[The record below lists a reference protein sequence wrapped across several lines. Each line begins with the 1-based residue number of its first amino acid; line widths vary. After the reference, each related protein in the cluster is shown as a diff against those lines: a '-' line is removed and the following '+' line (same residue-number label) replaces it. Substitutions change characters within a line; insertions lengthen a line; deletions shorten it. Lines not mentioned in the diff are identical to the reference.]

1 MNAFLSRAKPQVDLV
16 GRVYWPLLLP
26 TGPSE
31 YVCWGEEVGERQP
44 KGQEYLLDRCLT
56 DSQAG
61 IKISRRNMGFPGCS
75 VVKSLPTMWE
85 TQVQSL
91 GWEVPLEKEIATHSS
106 ILAWEILW
114 TEEPGGLQTMGSQR
128 AGHDWVTN
136 TCLLWEKYQQPQICR
151 WYHSNGRKQRGT
163 KEPLE
168 GERGQWKSWLKTQ
181 HSKN

>member
-1 MNAFLSRAKPQVDLV
+1 M
-16 GRVYWPLLLP
+16 LLP

-85 TQVQSL
+85 TQVQTL

-128 AGHDWVTN
+128 AGHD
-136 TCLLWEKYQQPQICR
+136 
-151 WYHSNGRKQRGT
+151 
-163 KEPLE
+163 
-168 GERGQWKSWLKTQ
+168 
-181 HSKN
+181 